1 MKDESKLQKMFREDM
16 TTNKTEEKFTGSKA
30 VMIISMI
37 GISFS
42 SFLFGYSLYNHLAS
56 QAVLFG
62 LMILVCASAFI
73 NNNRIRK
80 NK

>member
-42 SFLFGYSLYNHLAS
+42 SFLFGYSLYNQLAS

-62 LMILVCASAFI
+62 LMILVCASALI